1 MRRKWPA
8 LLCLLGMVSLAP
20 SCETARP
27 TVEKPSTATA
37 YPSSL
42 EEQFVHQTV
51 FDLRDRYLAA
61 DVEGF
66 MRLVS
71 DGFYRGRARIQQS
84 LTDTL
89 AVRRPDEIDV
99 VIQGIEIE
107 EIKISASVTW
117 TSVFSGRTGEETR
130 RISGETLLIF
140 QRGDGISLVD
150 FRKDPLFGIE
160 GF

>member
-1 MRRKWPA
+1 
-8 LLCLLGMVSLAP
+8 
-20 SCETARP
+20 
-27 TVEKPSTATA
+27 
-37 YPSSL
+37 
-42 EEQFVHQTV
+42 
-51 FDLRDRYLAA
+51 
-61 DVEGF
+61 

-117 TSVFSGRTGEETR
+117 TSVFSGRSGEENWR
-130 RISGETLLIF
+130 VSGETLLIF

>member
-1 MRRKWPA
+1 MWRKWPA
-8 LLCLLGMVSLAP
+8 LLCLVAVAGFAS

-27 TVEKPSTATA
+27 SAGKASTVSA

-51 FDLRDRYLAA
+51 FNLRDRYLAA

-71 DGFYRGRARIQQS
+71 DGFYRGRARIQRS

-99 VIQGIEIE
+99 VIQEIEIE

>member
-1 MRRKWPA
+1 MWRKWPA
-8 LLCLLGMVSLAP
+8 LLCLVAAVSLAS

-27 TVEKPSTATA
+27 TVGRASTTSAH
-37 YPSSL
+37 PSSL

-51 FDLRDRYLAA
+51 FALRDRYLAA

-71 DGFYRGRARIQQS
+71 DGFYRGRARIRQS

-89 AVRRPDEIDV
+89 AVSRPDEIDV
-99 VIQGIEIE
+99 VIQEIE
-107 EIKISASVTW
+107 LEEVKISASVTW
-117 TSVFSGRTGEETR
+117 TSVFSGRRGEETR